1 MNMTLNFKSRFQIIL
16 KRCNFIMPMTVV
28 MAALF
33 ASMVN
38 AQTGTATT
46 ADGENKFLL
55 VQQAFPFSSTVL
67 SNQDGQ
73 ALVVKFA
80 TAKGYYLYHKR
91 FSFKANSGDLV
102 LAAPIFSQPAEEKQD
117 PNFGLVKVYHEPL
130 TVTLPFTG
138 SGEAKVR
145 FQGCAD
151 SGLCYMPQTKTVNL
165 DAGSVAASTAESNKV
180 SLNTASITNV
190 PTDTDN
196 SQSLAGMLA
205 NSGRLQALAIFFVL
219 GLGLAFTPCVLP
231 MIPIL
236 SSIIG
241 GQGSNMTGWK
251 GFYISLAYV
260 LGMASSYAL
269 LGVLMATVG
278 QGINLQALMQQTW
291 LLSIFAGL
299 FVLLALAMFGL
310 YELQLPSSIQ
320 MALNNQSQR
329 LSGGKALTVFMMG
342 AISALVVSPCVSAP
356 LAGALLYV
364 STTQDWLFGGGI
376 LFVMALGMGVPLVI
390 IGTSGGKF
398 LPQSGPWMVKVKQGF
413 GVMLLAIAILLVS
426 RFAAAAVTLG
436 LWALLVIG
444 CAMYLHSSA
453 QINKQLLWIR
463 HMTVMILLVYGV
475 MLLVGMMTGAN
486 DWSNPLSQ
494 ISAKNQYVNS
504 SQAPLF
510 KKTAS
515 TQVLQQGIAALTA
528 PQAVTMVDLYAD
540 WCTACKVMDNNVFS
554 DNTVIAAMGNI
565 NALKFDITANSEE
578 QTQWLTKHNVFGP
591 PTMLFFDT
599 QGNEIPALRV
609 VGELDKQQFLTH
621 LETNVAAKVM

>member
-1 MNMTLNFKSRFQIIL
+1 MS
-16 KRCNFIMPMTVV
+16 
-28 MAALF
+28 
-33 ASMVN
+33 
-38 AQTGTATT
+38 
-46 ADGENKFLL
+46 DGR
-55 VQQAFPFSSTVL
+55 
-67 SNQDGQ
+67 

-91 FSFKANSGDLV
+91 FAFQAKNGDLQ
-102 LAAPIFSQPAEEKQD
+102 LSEPRFSQPAEEKQD
-117 PNFGLVKVYHEPL
+117 PNFGLVKVYHDPL
-130 TVTLPFTG
+130 TVTVPFTG
-138 SGEAKVR
+138 SGEVKAR

-151 SGLCYMPQTKTVNL
+151 SGLCYMPQTKTINL
-165 DAGSVAASTAESNKV
+165 DAGSAVKNTV
-180 SLNTASITNV
+180 SLNTASMNSVSKNVNLTKTVAIT
-190 PTDTDN
+190 PTGDLKAND

-241 GQGSNMTGWK
+241 GQGGNMTGWK

-310 YELQLPSSIQ
+310 YELQLPSRIQ

-329 LSGGKALTVFMMG
+329 LSGGKALTVFVMG

-398 LPQSGPWMVKVKQGF
+398 LPQSGPWMIKVKQGF
-413 GVMLLAIAILLVS
+413 GVMLLVIAILLIS
-426 RFAAAAVTLG
+426 RFAAPAVTLG

-444 CAMYLHSSA
+444 CAMYLHCSA
-453 QINKQLLWIR
+453 QANKQLLWVR
-463 HMTVMILLVYGV
+463 HMTVLMSLVYGV
-475 MLLVGMMTGAN
+475 MLMVGMMTGAN
-486 DWSNPLSQ
+486 DWSDPLSQ
-494 ISAKNQYVNS
+494 ITAKNQSASPVQS
-504 SQAPLF
+504 ALF
-510 KKTAS
+510 KKTTSA
-515 TQVLQQGIAALTA
+515 QVLQQGIANLVA

-565 NALKFDITANSEE
+565 NALKFDITENSDE
-578 QTQWLTKHNVFGP
+578 QTQWLSKHNVFGP
-591 PTMLFFDT
+591 PTMLFFDK
-599 QGNEIPALRV
+599 QGNEIPTLRV
-609 VGELDKQQFLTH
+609 VGELDKQQFLAH
-621 LETNVAAKVM
+621 LKTNVAVKVM